1 MSSTP
6 TPLQSALHW
15 RYAAKRMNGRRVPE
29 ATLSRILEAAH
40 LSPSSYGL
48 QPYSV
53 VVVDDPALRERC
65 RPAAFDQPQIAEC
78 SHLLVFATWRATGED
93 EVDELIRLMAREREI
108 EEARLD
114 GYRAT
119 LKGVVNGFESSE
131 ARRHWA
137 AKQAYLAM
145 GMALAAAALERV
157 DATPMEGFDPA
168 ALDEALGLRER
179 GLASAVVVALGYR
192 DDATDWLAG
201 LKKVRWPRERVI
213 LHAG

>member
-1 MSSTP
+1 MTLSSK
-6 TPLQSALHW
+6 PLKTALHW
-15 RYAAKRMNGRRVPE
+15 RYAAKRMNGRRIPE
-29 ATLSRILEAAH
+29 AALERILDAAH

-53 VVVDDPALRERC
+53 VVVDDPALRARC
-65 RPAAFDQPQIAEC
+65 RPAAFDQPQITEC
-78 SHLLVFATWRATGED
+78 SHLLVFATWEAAGDT
-93 EVDELIRLMAREREI
+93 EVDELIRLMARERGL
-108 EEARLD
+108 EEPRLD

-119 LKGVVNGFESSE
+119 LKGVVNGFETPE

-145 GMALAAAALERV
+145 GMVLAAAALERV

-168 ALDEALGLRER
+168 ALDAALGLREK

-192 DDATDWLAG
+192 DDDSDWLAG

-213 LHAG
+213 ERVG